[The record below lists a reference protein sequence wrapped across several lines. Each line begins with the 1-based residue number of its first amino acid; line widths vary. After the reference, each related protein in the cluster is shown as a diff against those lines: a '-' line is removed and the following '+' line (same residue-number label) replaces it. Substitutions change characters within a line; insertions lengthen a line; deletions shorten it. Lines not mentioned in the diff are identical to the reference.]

1 MRGGVL
7 WLLIV
12 SLPVAMLIAAGT
24 LAIQLALCARA
35 LPGSPFPELAEAA
48 IESVLV
54 TGSLAGVREPLLEQS
69 REVMLWVVPLGTIS
83 CLIAG
88 LAGGAMSR
96 DANRAWFALTPLL
109 MLPVVLFRLDAW
121 SVGVAVLW
129 MVAAVLG
136 ANVVRRTVSPTGGSG

>member
-109 MLPVVLFRLDAW
+109 MLPVLLFRLDAW

-129 MVAAVLG
+129 MAAVVLG

>member
-109 MLPVVLFRLDAW
+109 MLPVLLFRLDAW

-129 MVAAVLG
+129 MAAAVLG

>member
-35 LPGSPFPELAEAA
+35 LPGSPLPELAEAA

-69 REVMLWVVPLGTIS
+69 REVMLRVVPLGTIS

-109 MLPVVLFRLDAW
+109 MLPVLLFRLDAW

-129 MVAAVLG
+129 MAAAVLG

>member
-35 LPGSPFPELAEAA
+35 LPGSPFPELAEVA